1 MPCMCLFSGA
11 CKRMIHC
18 AAADLDEWEDV
29 DVKQPPN
36 STLTDDAGRQDG
48 KAHADEDEWEDV

>member
-1 MPCMCLFSGA
+1 
-11 CKRMIHC
+11 MIHC
-18 AAADLDEWEDV
+18 AIADLDEWEDV